1 MNSLQR
7 QGKPDIPLDPD
18 GYLKNLADWDEEVAG
33 LLAAEADL
41 KLDEAHWEVIR
52 VLREFYQEH
61 QLAPANRA
69 LVRLVGRE
77 LGPDKGRSIYLMKLF
92 GGKPALLSA
101 KIAGLPRPRNC
112 F

>member
-1 MNSLQR
+1 MNRLQR
-7 QGKPDIPLDPD
+7 QGAPDIPLDPD
-18 GYLKNLADWDEEVAG
+18 GYLKSLADWDEEVAR

-41 KLDEAHWEVIR
+41 QLEEAHWEVIR
-52 VLREFYQEH
+52 VLRAFYQSH

-101 KIAGLPRPRNC
+101 KVAGLPRPRNC